1 MSKEKAMRNLLQL
14 SKITTSLL
22 AVLLVGGLLPAS
34 SQSQAPEAP
43 PPQDQAPSQ
52 PAPSFAPEQLDKLVS
67 RIALY
72 PDPLLAQ
79 VLAAATF
86 PDQIP
91 DAAKWADEHHY
102 LTGDE
107 LAHAISDDHLP
118 WDPSV
123 QAMLPFPSILDT
135 MASDMNWTS
144 DLGNA
149 FLAQRQDVMD
159 AVQRMRQKAKD
170 YGYLRSNDR
179 ITVSGGP
186 YIDIEPVDP
195 AFIVVPAYDPLIVFG
210 PPARGIFCGRSDRL
224 RIRCGFGSGISPLG
238 LGIFAFR
245 LGRTR
250 RIYRR
255 LALGTHLGKPRILR
269 TSLRRRSTTLGWGT
283 PRGGSS
289 INSAQPG
296 RAPCAAHG
304 ACRSARESSSINK
317 SYEAMSVRLFAGKMR
332 KPQPT
337 LWCAVAFNLQDSLQ
351 GFGGMSGHLKLHGDR
366 P

>member
-1 MSKEKAMRNLLQL
+1 MRNLLQL

-210 PPARGIFCGRSDRL
+210 PPRAGFFVGGAI
-224 RIRCGFGSGISPLG
+224 GFGFGVG
-238 LGIFAFR
+238 LGVAFR
-245 LGRTR
+245 PWGWGYSRFDWGGHAVFIGGSPWGRTWANRGFYAHPYGGGVQRWDGGR
-250 RIYRR
+250 RAEGHR
-255 LALGTHLGKPRILR
+255 LIPRSQEER
-269 TSLRRRSTTLGWGT
+269 
-283 PRGGSS
+283 
-289 INSAQPG
+289 
-296 RAPCAAHG
+296 RAPRMGHAAP
-304 ACRSARESSSINK
+304 RESHH
-317 SYEAMSVRLFAGKMR
+317 R
-332 KPQPT
+332 
-337 LWCAVAFNLQDSLQ
+337 
-351 GFGGMSGHLKLHGDR
+351 
-366 P
+366 